1 MWCNPITVVN
11 RKRTRGSHL
20 GRATRFFK
28 INAFTGW
35 RPAAMQSNN
44 GLATSLYESRKSVPE
59 IFGESCGTK
68 PVVSGPAAV
77 ADTDGRVKISCPDIR
92 QDDIVPV
99 ASEKLL
105 LPRARRPVPLPRR
118 KRASRAVP
126 LCDARTQWRGPRKII
141 RRPCD
146 PNTYLSL
153 SLLLRH
159 YRRYY
164 RYI

>member
-1 MWCNPITVVN
+1 M
-11 RKRTRGSHL
+11 R
-20 GRATRFFK
+20 
-28 INAFTGW
+28 
-35 RPAAMQSNN
+35 SNN
-44 GLATSLYESRKSVPE
+44 GLAASLYKSRKSVPE

-68 PVVSGPAAV
+68 LVVSGPAV
-77 ADTDGRVKISCPDIR
+77 ADADRCVKNSRPCIR

-99 ASEKLL
+99 ATEKLL
-105 LPRARRPVPLPRR
+105 LPRARRPIPLPRR

-126 LCDARTQWRGPRKII
+126 LCDACTQWRGPRKII

-159 YRRYY
+159 YRRCY
-164 RYI
+164 RYIWNCYHRIRSYPAGSRRNDLTTTFTPASAISRRN